1 MPATK
6 AMSVA
11 SDLSTPEARARVTP
25 PTAAR
30 AGAERT
36 QWIDSAKG
44 LGILLIFFGHVYST
58 VTPSTLYVYIYAF
71 HVPLFF
77 FISGLTLR
85 PGAGPLGGVVQKKL
99 RTLIIPY
106 LWYAFLG
113 YLFYV
118 AGYLLA
124 QRQGLQ
130 VPQFDYGLWR
140 PLAGIFIGTIG
151 EGRIIN
157 GPVWFVMAL
166 FWTFLLGYL
175 VNTHIRSQLGQ
186 WAAIVLLTGL
196 GLALAGRVTL
206 PFSGVA
212 ALSALVFFQAGY
224 RFQTERV
231 LQSLGQATRW
241 GLLVVLF
248 VIGLF
253 SQINGFVGFGEGI
266 VGSPLWFL
274 LFAFSGTLM
283 VVLLV
288 NVADR
293 WCGWLAFVGR
303 YSLSIML
310 IHMLIIKSVKV
321 VLSGVLGTS
330 IQVID
335 NDVGLGLVVLG
346 VSALCLVPAVFVMER
361 YLPFTLGKSKQA
373 LARVAPRP

>member
-1 MPATK
+1 
-6 AMSVA
+6 MSAA
-11 SDLSTPEARARVTP
+11 SDLKTTSAHAHVAPPVVARV
-25 PTAAR
+25 
-30 AGAERT
+30 GVERT

-44 LGILLIFFGHVYST
+44 IGILLIIFGHAYST
-58 VTPSTLYVYIYAF
+58 VTPSALYVYIYAF

-85 PGAGPLGGVVQKKL
+85 PAAGPLGGVVQKKL
-99 RTLIIPY
+99 RTLIVPY

-113 YLFYV
+113 YLFYL
-118 AGYLLA
+118 AGYMLA

-130 VPQFDYGLWR
+130 VPQFDYGLWK
-140 PLAGIFIGTIG
+140 PLVGIFIGTIG

-166 FWTFLLGYL
+166 FWTFVLGYL
-175 VNTHIRSQLGQ
+175 VNTYIRSATGQ
-186 WAAIVLLTGL
+186 WAAIVLLTAL
-196 GLALAGRVTL
+196 GLALADRVTL

-212 ALSALVFFQAGY
+212 ALSALIFFQAGF
-224 RFQTERV
+224 RFQTARV
-231 LQSLGQATRW
+231 LQAMSQTTRW
-241 GLLVVLF
+241 CMLTVF
-248 VIGLF
+248 IAISFF
-253 SQINGFVGFGEGI
+253 SQVNGFVGFGEGI
-266 VGSPLWFL
+266 VGNPLWFL
-274 LFAFSGTLM
+274 LFAFCGTLM

-288 NVADR
+288 NVADP

-321 VLSGVLGTS
+321 VMSGVLGTS

-346 VSALCLVPAVFVMER
+346 ASTLCLVPAVFVMER
-361 YLPFTLGKSKQA
+361 YLPFTLGKSKPTHA
-373 LARVAPRP
+373 KAASHS

>member
-1 MPATK
+1 MSIAT
-6 AMSVA
+6 
-11 SDLSTPEARARVTP
+11 DLSTTSVNTPAASATATRV
-25 PTAAR
+25 
-30 AGAERT
+30 GAERT
-36 QWIDSAKG
+36 QWIDAAKG
-44 LGILLIFFGHVYST
+44 IGILLIFFGHVYST
-58 VTPSTLYVYIYAF
+58 VTPSALYVYIYAF

-85 PGAGPLGGVVQKKL
+85 PAAGPLGGVVQKKL
-99 RTLIIPY
+99 RTLLVPY

-118 AGYLLA
+118 AGYMLA
-124 QRQGLQ
+124 QHQGLK
-130 VPQFDYGLWR
+130 VPQFDYGLWQ

-166 FWTFLLGYL
+166 FWTFVLGYL
-175 VNTHIRSQLGQ
+175 VNTHIRSPAGQ
-186 WAAIVLLTGL
+186 WVAIVLLTGL

-212 ALSALVFFQAGY
+212 ALSALIFFQAGY
-224 RFQTERV
+224 RFQTERL
-231 LQSLGQATRW
+231 LQAMGPATRW
-241 GLLVVLF
+241 GLLAALF
-248 VIGLF
+248 AISLF
-253 SQINGFVGFGEGI
+253 SQVNGFVGFGEGI
-266 VGSPLWFL
+266 VGHPLCFL

-321 VLSGVLGTS
+321 VMSGVLGVS

-335 NDVGLGLVVLG
+335 NDVALGLVVLG
-346 VSALCLVPAVFVMER
+346 ASTLCLVPAVFVMER
-361 YLPFTLGKSKQA
+361 FLPFTLGKNKQA
-373 LARVAPRP
+373 HARAAPRP

>member
-1 MPATK
+1 MPAT
-6 AMSVA
+6 
-11 SDLSTPEARARVTP
+11 SDLPAPGQRAP
-25 PTAAR
+25 AIPATAL
-30 AGAERT
+30 AGAAGRT

-58 VTPSTLYVYIYAF
+58 VTPSALYVYIYAF

-85 PGAGPLGGVVQKKL
+85 PGAGPLSGVVQKKL
-99 RTLIIPY
+99 RTLIVPY

-113 YLFYV
+113 YLFYL
-118 AGYLLA
+118 AGFLLA
-124 QRQGLQ
+124 QRQGLN
-130 VPQFDYGLWR
+130 VPQFDYGLWQ
-140 PLAGIFIGTIG
+140 PLQGIFFGTIG

-175 VNTHIRSQLGQ
+175 VNTLIRSPVGQ
-186 WAAIVLLTGL
+186 WVAVLVLTGL
-196 GLALAGRVTL
+196 GLALAGQVTL

-212 ALSALVFFQAGY
+212 ALSALVFLQAGY
-224 RFQTERV
+224 RFQSEGI
-231 LQSLGQATRW
+231 LNALGNAQRW
-241 GLLVVLF
+241 MLLLIFGVVS
-248 VIGLF
+248 LF

-266 VGSPLWFL
+266 VGHPLWFL

-288 NVADR
+288 TLADR

-321 VLSGVLGTS
+321 VMSGALGHS
-330 IQVID
+330 IQEID
-335 NDVGLGLVVLG
+335 NDIGLGLMVLLASG
-346 VSALCLVPAVFVMER
+346 ALLVPAVWIMER
-361 YLPFTLGKSKQA
+361 YLPFTMGKTRSA
-373 LARVAPRP
+373 AASRHP

>member
-1 MPATK
+1 MP
-6 AMSVA
+6 VA
-11 SDLSTPEARARVTP
+11 SDLGAPGAHAP
-25 PTAAR
+25 AAPL
-30 AGAERT
+30 AAPGNAAQRT

-58 VTPSTLYVYIYAF
+58 VTPSALYVYIYAF

-85 PGAGPLGGVVQKKL
+85 PGAGPLGSVVQKKL
-99 RTLIIPY
+99 RTLIVPY
-106 LWYAFLG
+106 LWYALLG

-130 VPQFDYGLWR
+130 VPQFDYGLWQ
-140 PLAGIFIGTIG
+140 PLAGIFFGTIG

-157 GPVWFVMAL
+157 GPVWFVMSL
-166 FWTFLLGYL
+166 FWTFMLGYL
-175 VNTHIRSQLGQ
+175 VNTHVRSSLGQ
-186 WAAIVLLTGL
+186 WSAMIVLAGL

-212 ALSALVFFQAGY
+212 ALSALIFFQAGY
-224 RFQTERV
+224 RFHTERI
-231 LQSLGQATRW
+231 LQSLGHATRW
-241 GLLVVLF
+241 GLLAALF
-248 VIGLF
+248 LVSLF
-253 SQINGFVGFGEGI
+253 SQVNGFVGFGEGI
-266 VGSPLWFL
+266 LGHPLWFL

-293 WCGWLAFVGR
+293 WCGWLAFIGR

-310 IHMLIIKSVKV
+310 IHMLLIKSVKV
-321 VLSGVLGTS
+321 VMSGMLGQS
-330 IQVID
+330 IQTID
-335 NDVGLGLVVLG
+335 NDVGLGLAVL
-346 VSALCLVPAVFVMER
+346 VASALLLIPAVYVMER
-361 YLPFTLGKSKQA
+361 YLPFTLGKTSKSRPDA
-373 LARVAPRP
+373 LPRP

>member
-1 MPATK
+1 MPI
-6 AMSVA
+6 A
-11 SDLSTPEARARVTP
+11 SDLRSNAEQAPAA
-25 PTAAR
+25 AAR
-30 AGAERT
+30 PQPIAATERT

-58 VTPSTLYVYIYAF
+58 VTPSALYVYIYAF

-85 PGAGPLGGVVQKKL
+85 PAAGPLGGVVRKKW
-99 RTLIIPY
+99 RTLIVPY

-113 YLFYV
+113 YLFYL

-124 QRQGLQ
+124 QHQGLR

-140 PLAGIFIGTIG
+140 PLEGILIGTIG

-157 GPVWFVMAL
+157 GPVWFSMAL
-166 FWTFLLGYL
+166 FWTFLIGHLI
-175 VNTHIRSQLGQ
+175 NTHIRSTVGQ
-186 WAAIVLLTGL
+186 WLAILILTGL
-196 GLALAGRVTL
+196 GLALAERVTL

-224 RFQTERV
+224 RFQTGGV
-231 LQSLGQATRW
+231 LKALGQGWRW
-241 GLLVVLF
+241 GLLLLMA
-248 VIGLF
+248 VISLF
-253 SQINGFVGFGEGI
+253 SQVNGFVRFGEGV
-266 VGSPLWFL
+266 VGHPLWFL
-274 LFAFSGTLM
+274 LFAFSGTFM

-288 NVADR
+288 VVADR

-321 VLSGVLGTS
+321 VMSGALGHPMV
-330 IQVID
+330 VID
-335 NDVGLGLVVLG
+335 NDVGLGLLVLG
-346 VSALCLVPAVFVMER
+346 VSTVLLLPSVWIMER
-361 YLPFTLGKSKQA
+361 YLPFTLGKTRNSER
-373 LARVAPRP
+373 LRRP

>member
-1 MPATK
+1 MPVASNLNTNTTDTK
-6 AMSVA
+6 A
-11 SDLSTPEARARVTP
+11 TP
-25 PTAAR
+25 PTVAR
-30 AGAERT
+30 VGVERT

-44 LGILLIFFGHVYST
+44 IGILLIFFGHVYST
-58 VTPSTLYVYIYAF
+58 VTPSALYVYIYAF

-85 PGAGPLGGVVQKKL
+85 PAAGPLGGVVQKKL
-99 RTLIIPY
+99 RTLIVPY

-118 AGYLLA
+118 AGYMLA

-130 VPQFDYGLWR
+130 VPQFDYGLWK

-157 GPVWFVMAL
+157 GPVWFVLAL
-166 FWTFLLGYL
+166 FWTFVLGYL
-175 VNTHIRSQLGQ
+175 INTYIRSPAGQ
-186 WAAIVLLTGL
+186 WAAIALLTGL
-196 GLALAGRVTL
+196 GLALGDRVTL

-212 ALSALVFFQAGY
+212 ALSALIFFQVGY
-224 RFQTERV
+224 RFQTGRV
-231 LQSLGQATRW
+231 LQALGQTTRW
-241 GLLVVLF
+241 WLLASFL
-248 VIGLF
+248 VISLF
-253 SQINGFVGFGEGI
+253 SQVNGFVGFGEGI
-266 VGSPLWFL
+266 VGNPLWFL

-288 NVADR
+288 NVADP

-321 VLSGVLGTS
+321 VMSGVLGTS

-346 VSALCLVPAVFVMER
+346 ASALCLVPAVFVMER
-361 YLPFTLGKSKQA
+361 YLPFTLGKSTPSYAQA
-373 LARVAPRP
+373 ASHS

>member
-1 MPATK
+1 MPCTK
-6 AMSVA
+6 AMPVA
-11 SDLSTPEARARVTP
+11 SDLNTGANTRMAP
-25 PTAAR
+25 PTVAR
-30 AGAERT
+30 KGAERT

-44 LGILLIFFGHVYST
+44 IGILLIFFGHVYST
-58 VTPSTLYVYIYAF
+58 VTPSALYVYIYAF

-85 PGAGPLGGVVQKKL
+85 PGAGPLVGVVQKKL
-99 RTLIIPY
+99 RTLIVPY

-118 AGYLLA
+118 AGYMLA

-130 VPQFDYGLWR
+130 VPQFDYGLWK

-157 GPVWFVMAL
+157 GPVWFVLAL
-166 FWTFLLGYL
+166 FWTFVLGYL
-175 VNTHIRSQLGQ
+175 INTYIRSPAGQ
-186 WAAIVLLTGL
+186 WVAIALLTGL
-196 GLALAGRVTL
+196 GLALGDRVTL

-212 ALSALVFFQAGY
+212 ALSALIFFQAGY
-224 RFQTERV
+224 RFHTGRV
-231 LQSLGQATRW
+231 LQALGQSTRW
-241 GLLVVLF
+241 WLLAAF
-248 VIGLF
+248 IAISFF
-253 SQINGFVGFGEGI
+253 SQVNGFVGFGEGI
-266 VGSPLWFL
+266 MGNPLWFL
-274 LFAFSGTLM
+274 LFAFCGTLM
-283 VVLLV
+283 VVVLV
-288 NVADR
+288 NVADP

-321 VLSGVLGTS
+321 VLSGLLSTP

-335 NDVGLGLVVLG
+335 NDVGLGLIVLG

-373 LARVAPRP
+373 HAQAALRS

>member
-1 MPATK
+1 MP
-6 AMSVA
+6 VA
-11 SDLSTPEARARVTP
+11 SDLNTGSANTRKTP
-25 PTAAR
+25 PAVTR
-30 AGAERT
+30 VGAERT

-44 LGILLIFFGHVYST
+44 IGILLIFFGHVYST
-58 VTPSTLYVYIYAF
+58 VTPSALYVYIYAF

-85 PGAGPLGGVVQKKL
+85 PAAGPLGNVVQKKL
-99 RTLIIPY
+99 RTLIVPY

-113 YLFYV
+113 YLFYT

-130 VPQFDYGLWR
+130 VPQFDYGLWQ

-175 VNTHIRSQLGQ
+175 VNTYIRSPAGQ
-186 WAAIVLLTGL
+186 WIAIALLTTL

-212 ALSALVFFQAGY
+212 ALSALIFFQAGY

-231 LQSLGQATRW
+231 LQALGQSSRW
-241 GLLVVLF
+241 WLLAALF
-248 VIGLF
+248 VISLF
-253 SQINGFVGFGEGI
+253 SQVNGFVGFGEGI
-266 VGSPLWFL
+266 IGHPLWFL
-274 LFAFSGTLM
+274 LFAFCGTLM

-288 NVADR
+288 NVADP

-321 VLSGVLGTS
+321 VMNGVLGTP

-335 NDVGLGLVVLG
+335 NDVGLGLVVLAI
-346 VSALCLVPAVFVMER
+346 SAVCLVPAVFVMER
-361 YLPFTLGKSKQA
+361 YLPFTLGKRKQA
-373 LARVAPRP
+373 QSQAPLRS